1 MPYEV
6 WGRTA
11 GVYISF
17 LSIHSFRNY
26 LLYLC
31 ANLLHAVITALISI
45 QLYGY
50 VPGQI
55 GTDANKQML
64 YVHTYII
71 YVKYTYAYLYTYVYL
86 YTYLYLGIS
95 ISIAI
100 SMQSNAN

>member
-1 MPYEV
+1 MPYKV

-11 GVYISF
+11 GIYISF

-64 YVHTYII
+64 YVHTYVI
-71 YVKYTYAYLYTYVYL
+71 YVKYTYVYL